1 MILLAIV
8 FATTVLLGVP
18 VAFCL
23 GLTGVVF
30 ILVTG
35 KASLMTI
42 PTLMFGGI
50 DSFCLMAIPLFIMA
64 GFLIQHSGVLS
75 KLVELANA
83 LVGHLR
89 GGLAHVNI
97 VASMFFA
104 GVSGVALADT
114 AAIGSM
120 LIPPMIKEGYDKK
133 FTAVVTASSS
143 VVGPIIPPSVAMI
156 IYAYVAGGR
165 VSVAGLFL
173 SGVLPGIIL
182 GLGMI
187 ALAYI
192 FSIRRDYPIS
202 GEKFSFLNVLRK
214 AKGGILGLM
223 VPIIILGG
231 ILSGM
236 FTPTEAG
243 AVAVAYALF
252 TGIFITRKLTLKKI
266 AYCFL
271 EASKTSAVVFMML
284 ATAKIIAWLLTT
296 YQVPAKLTVILTS
309 ITTNPQI
316 FLIITLL
323 SLLLIGFVLEAVA
336 TMIMLIPCL
345 APAAL
350 AYGIEPHHF
359 GLLFVMTVQVAL
371 ITPPVALGLFI
382 ACRLAKT
389 TIEEV
394 FIDIWPFL
402 FLIFGIIILI
412 ALFPDLVMW
421 LPRLFGYT

>member
-8 FATTVLLGVP
+8 FGLTVLLGVP

-23 GLTGVVF
+23 GLTSVVF
-30 ILVTG
+30 ILVTH
-35 KASLMTI
+35 KISLMTL

-50 DSFCLMAIPLFIMA
+50 DSFCLMAIPLFITA
-64 GFLIQHSGVLS
+64 GFLVQQAGILPR
-75 KLVELANA
+75 LVDFANA

-89 GGLAHVNI
+89 GGLAHINI
-97 VASMFFA
+97 VASMLFA

-120 LIPPMIKEGYDKK
+120 LIPPMIKEGYGKK

-143 VVGPIIPPSVAMI
+143 IVGPIIPPSVAMI
-156 IYAYVAGGR
+156 IYAYVAGGT

-173 SGVLPGIIL
+173 AGVIPGIIL
-182 GLGMI
+182 GLGMM
-187 ALAYI
+187 ALTYI
-192 FSIRRDYPIS
+192 FAIYRNFPLS
-202 GEKFSFLNVLRK
+202 GEKFSFLNVLKK
-214 AKGGILGLM
+214 AKSGMLGLM

-252 TGIFITRKLTLKKI
+252 AGIFITRQLTLKKI
-266 AYCFL
+266 ISCFL

-284 ATAKIIAWLLTT
+284 ATAKVVAWILTT
-296 YQVPAKLTVILTS
+296 YQVPAKLTALLMS
-309 ITTNPQI
+309 ITANPEI
-316 FLIITLL
+316 FLIITLF

-336 TMIMLIPCL
+336 TMVMLVPCF
-345 APAAL
+345 APVAL
-350 AYGIEPHHF
+350 AYGISPHHF
-359 GLLFVMTVQVAL
+359 GLLFVMIVQVAL

-382 ACRLAKT
+382 VCRLAET

-394 FIDIWPFL
+394 FTDIWPFL
-402 FLIFGIIILI
+402 FLIFGIIILV
-412 ALFPDLVMW
+412 ALLPGLAMW
-421 LPRLFGYT
+421 LPGLFGYT